1 MLLLREEKQAAY
13 LSFGLPSS
21 LCSIFLSSIPFVVCL
36 PWFQP
41 WKPLSQANFLCC
53 TPEGRTVRL
62 HAPALGQRPVLP
74 KAWLVKLMVIHPL
87 QLNSGFI

>member
-21 LCSIFLSSIPFVVCL
+21 LCSIFLSSIPFVVYL

-41 WKPLSQANFLCC
+41 WKPLSQANFSAAPRRAELLECMLL
-53 TPEGRTVRL
+53 PWVRGQCFL
-62 HAPALGQRPVLP
+62 KLG
-74 KAWLVKLMVIHPL
+74 WS
-87 QLNSGFI
+87 N